1 MDNFKSSDAALYL
14 QNGWRESMSRMVDSS
29 LADKPDVWKAS
40 TSAKGPGAWTG
51 GTAPWSAKA
60 EEPKF
65 LSMLW
70 DAWDASRHQE
80 QSMLTGSPSMK
91 SAASPASSVVSA
103 SFSSSASHCTTSSA
117 DTDLALPTDAL
128 NTYASR
134 PKADPVSTYLD
145 VDGTSRRSS
154 LPAEEVTATRRNG
167 LHPHSRTV
175 NHLAGEDSLAAVSN
189 EDPVRAIDRSE
200 GEEHIR
206 EVDKV
211 EDRRRT
217 EQESEL
223 KQKGSPKL
231 EARIEQEERLVEE
244 EKSRA
249 EEERAQKELKRRK
262 KEEKAIAFALAKK
275 ERKEEKERRRHEELQ
290 KRREEEE
297 LKLRAEAEKE
307 NERRAVAEAEQRRK
321 DEEAAAQ
328 DIELELISNA
338 ANNMNLSSTG
348 RSYLVDPLS
357 REIGISNRGEE
368 DSSSKIFNELQRHR
382 STMLQKNVREHGL
395 AVFNPNAEDREQAR
409 LRRRIERALKNHE
422 DKKIASKDLSDP
434 AKLKE
439 KELAREGRRKEWKA
453 ASSRIHQRAE
463 PPRSC
468 SKCGKPGSDEVKI
481 KICKG
486 CSRRGYCS
494 KECQQADW
502 KKRHKEQCSAT
513 KAVKEKSVE
522 DIHEWSKLYDTLL
535 QRISA
540 VALKIYTP
548 RALNLSYGICITL
561 SPAVPLYRIDDTPL
575 ADRYKVLSASVE
587 EVVPL
592 SEGLTHLEQLRAFL
606 HGSYKLMRQ
615 GEPGYALLRIRIQR
629 EEGDPLAG
637 ERLEPILMFK
647 VRKSQV
653 AGKEWLD
660 WLKTGVR
667 RREIEKLDLGD
678 LFSVLPETEAWRTAV
693 AETLWRDA
701 EDMMDIALDISD
713 EGVQ

>member
-167 LHPHSRTV
+167 LHPHSRTI

-200 GEEHIR
+200 GEEHIK

-211 EDRRRT
+211 EDHRRT

-223 KQKGSPKL
+223 KHKGSPKL

-338 ANNMNLSSTG
+338 AN
-348 RSYLVDPLS
+348 
-357 REIGISNRGEE
+357 
-368 DSSSKIFNELQRHR
+368 
-382 STMLQKNVREHGL
+382 
-395 AVFNPNAEDREQAR
+395 AR

-486 CSRRGYCS
+486 CSRRGY
-494 KECQQADW
+494 
-502 KKRHKEQCSAT
+502 
-513 KAVKEKSVE
+513 
-522 DIHEWSKLYDTLL
+522 
-535 QRISA
+535 
-540 VALKIYTP
+540 
-548 RALNLSYGICITL
+548 
-561 SPAVPLYRIDDTPL
+561 
-575 ADRYKVLSASVE
+575 
-587 EVVPL
+587 
-592 SEGLTHLEQLRAFL
+592 
-606 HGSYKLMRQ
+606 
-615 GEPGYALLRIRIQR
+615 
-629 EEGDPLAG
+629 
-637 ERLEPILMFK
+637 
-647 VRKSQV
+647 
-653 AGKEWLD
+653 
-660 WLKTGVR
+660 
-667 RREIEKLDLGD
+667 
-678 LFSVLPETEAWRTAV
+678 
-693 AETLWRDA
+693 
-701 EDMMDIALDISD
+701 
-713 EGVQ
+713 